1 MNDGNFATPRRDTT
15 TRHRGIGLALALIVA
30 TSVVATGPAA
40 KPVQALAS
48 QTGDVVSASPQAVK
62 RQRVLGLDGRFT
74 ILLLGSDARP
84 SEPGMRTDAILVASV
99 DPVTRRAAVFSIP
112 RDTVNFPLSATR
124 RYPGKINALYQSL
137 SKSTKTPGTALRKI
151 IGSALGIEIDAFA
164 LVGFAGFRKLVN
176 NAGGLDVTVTRA
188 FYDRVYSIRKGQRGF
203 GLTRGR
209 HHLRDLRALAFART
223 RHADSDYARARR
235 QQQLIVSAIQK
246 VRAGDLRLVV
256 ALLAASR
263 GLVKT
268 DLPLADAPRILAI
281 VARADLVR
289 ARRTVFEPSTCATM
303 ISSSKIVLKMTT
315 CKAWI
320 KRNFPPVHPGGAWP
334 PPVAPRP

>member
-1 MNDGNFATPRRDTT
+1 MNDGRFATPRRDMS
-15 TRHRGIGLALALIVA
+15 TRHRGIGLTLALIVA

-40 KPVQALAS
+40 ERVQAMAS

-84 SEPGMRTDAILVASV
+84 SEPGLRTDAILVASV

-112 RDTVNFPLSATR
+112 RDTINFPLSATR

-137 SKSTKTPGTALRKI
+137 SKTTKTPGTALRKI

-164 LVGFAGFRKLVN
+164 MVGFAGFRKLVN
-176 NAGGLDVTVTRA
+176 NVGGLDVTVTRA
-188 FYDRVYSIRKGQRGF
+188 FYDRTYSIRRGQRGF

-223 RHADSDYARARR
+223 RHADSDYARSRR
-235 QQQLIVSAIQK
+235 QQQLIVNAIQK
-246 VRAGDLRLVV
+246 VRAGDLKLVMD
-256 ALLAASR
+256 LLAASR
-263 GLVKT
+263 GMVKT
-268 DLPLADAPRILAI
+268 DMPLADASRILSI
-281 VARADLVR
+281 VGRADLVR
-289 ARRTVFEPSTCATM
+289 AKRTVFEPGACAT
-303 ISSSKIVLKMTT
+303 KIGSASVVLKITT

-320 KRNFPPVHPGGAWP
+320 KNNFPPVRPGGAWP
-334 PPVAPRP
+334 PAPKP